1 MPTEVLSYY
10 LKNKD
15 RKVRLGFQVILQCA
29 PFLKGLK
36 VSGLISMENESYS
49 ELEEMFSGMEINFYK
64 LSCSE
69 GKCLV
74 LFYRPKELEEYMN
87 QPKLR
92 ELIGQYGYKES
103 NIEEMLA
110 HLSERIC
117 ECTAQ
122 GIGFPHE
129 IGAFLGYPTAD
140 VQSFIEKEGRDFIM
154 TGYWKVYSNPEKA
167 RMIFHEYDRAK
178 VCAVNEYLD
187 GKNIREI
194 AIESKK
200 VEEFIKLSISVVYWS
215 GTGNTQAM
223 AEGLEEIPPLMVDYK
238 GIQLREFN
246 LDAALERKP
255 KLILVD
261 ELAHTNVRGSRNEKR
276 YTGCTGAAY
285 AQGSMYIPR

>member
-36 VSGLISMENESYS
+36 VSGLISMENGSYS
-49 ELEEMFSGMEINFYK
+49 ELEAMFSGMEINFYK

-194 AIESKK
+194 ALNQRK
-200 VEEFIKLSISVVYWS
+200 W
-215 GTGNTQAM
+215 
-223 AEGLEEIPPLMVDYK
+223 
-238 GIQLREFN
+238 RN
-246 LDAALERKP
+246 L
-255 KLILVD
+255 
-261 ELAHTNVRGSRNEKR
+261 
-276 YTGCTGAAY
+276 
-285 AQGSMYIPR
+285 

>member
-1 MPTEVLSYY
+1 
-10 LKNKD
+10 
-15 RKVRLGFQVILQCA
+15 
-29 PFLKGLK
+29 
-36 VSGLISMENESYS
+36 MENESYS

-74 LFYRPKELEEYMN
+74 LFYRPKELEGYMN

-122 GIGFPHE
+122 GIGFPPE
-129 IGAFLGYPTAD
+129 IGAFHGYPTAD

-194 AIESKK
+194 ALNQRK
-200 VEEFIKLSISVVYWS
+200 W
-215 GTGNTQAM
+215 
-223 AEGLEEIPPLMVDYK
+223 
-238 GIQLREFN
+238 RN
-246 LDAALERKP
+246 L
-255 KLILVD
+255 
-261 ELAHTNVRGSRNEKR
+261 
-276 YTGCTGAAY
+276 
-285 AQGSMYIPR
+285 

>member
-92 ELIGQYGYKES
+92 ELIGQYGYKEAIS
-103 NIEEMLA
+103 RKCW
-110 HLSERIC
+110 HIC
-117 ECTAQ
+117 QNVSTSVLHKELDFHMRLELFSDIRRQMYRALLKKKA
-122 GIGFPHE
+122 E
-129 IGAFLGYPTAD
+129 IL
-140 VQSFIEKEGRDFIM
+140 
-154 TGYWKVYSNPEKA
+154 
-167 RMIFHEYDRAK
+167 
-178 VCAVNEYLD
+178 L
-187 GKNIREI
+187 
-194 AIESKK
+194 
-200 VEEFIKLSISVVYWS
+200 
-215 GTGNTQAM
+215 
-223 AEGLEEIPPLMVDYK
+223 
-238 GIQLREFN
+238 
-246 LDAALERKP
+246 
-255 KLILVD
+255 
-261 ELAHTNVRGSRNEKR
+261 
-276 YTGCTGAAY
+276 
-285 AQGSMYIPR
+285 

>member
-36 VSGLISMENESYS
+36 VSGLISMENESYF

-103 NIEEMLA
+103 NIEEMDASELLGSLQIQRKVVAIVLA
-110 HLSERIC
+110 AATLLVLMR
-117 ECTAQ
+117 
-122 GIGFPHE
+122 F
-129 IGAFLGYPTAD
+129 AFRL
-140 VQSFIEKEGRDFIM
+140 
-154 TGYWKVYSNPEKA
+154 
-167 RMIFHEYDRAK
+167 
-178 VCAVNEYLD
+178 
-187 GKNIREI
+187 
-194 AIESKK
+194 
-200 VEEFIKLSISVVYWS
+200 
-215 GTGNTQAM
+215 
-223 AEGLEEIPPLMVDYK
+223 
-238 GIQLREFN
+238 
-246 LDAALERKP
+246 
-255 KLILVD
+255 
-261 ELAHTNVRGSRNEKR
+261 
-276 YTGCTGAAY
+276 AAY
-285 AQGSMYIPR
+285 MEFYKDMNGYAVVEVIEIDKTETDKGVDTREER